1 MREEYL
7 GGPRTDHFIRRYPEG
22 GEACDDEGEA
32 STVGLSYQQR
42 ADVCTTR
49 GHATPTFPEASEASR
64 RGGLL
69 LAEGL
74 VREWVRA
81 VGVVA
86 ASGTLVTLV
95 VLGFGVSPAFTLTL
109 AFVFLLSPACTST
122 PHTRLPSRS
131 CLPSPPN
138 PCHTT
143 TPAVTP
149 AYP

>member
-1 MREEYL
+1 MEDDVRVDLPY
-7 GGPRTDHFIRRYPEG
+7 THFRCRGRGVGRGEHIIRRFQESG
-22 GEACDDEGEA
+22 DACEEDVEAG
-32 STVGLSYQQR
+32 TVGLSYQQR

-49 GHATPTFPEASEASR
+49 GHAAAVASSSGGLSEEHEATSRR

-95 VLGFGVSPAFTLTL
+95 VLGFGVSRET
-109 AFVFLLSPACTST
+109 
-122 PHTRLPSRS
+122 
-131 CLPSPPN
+131 
-138 PCHTT
+138 
-143 TPAVTP
+143 
-149 AYP
+149 